1 MLTYPEIDPVAISL
15 GTHTVFGKTFSLPDV
30 HWYGLMY
37 LFGFA
42 AAWGLGMYR
51 AGKPHTPLQRGQ
63 VEDMIFYG
71 AVGLVVGARI
81 GYVFFYNF
89 GAFLEDP
96 IWLFRV
102 WEGGMS
108 FHGGALGVLAAMLL
122 YARKIQVNFLDLMD
136 FLVPLAP
143 LGLCFGRL
151 GNFIGQELWGRET
164 TADIGMVF
172 PKDPEQLV
180 RHASQLYQAALEG
193 AVLFVIVFWFSRKPR
208 PRAAVGALFLI
219 MYGVFR
225 FFIEFYREPDAH
237 IGFDLFGFFSRGQLL
252 TFPMIV
258 MGALIMFWAYRREAR
273 AGAVGKVNV
282 KSK

>member
-15 GTHTVFGKTFSLPDV
+15 GTHQIFGKTLNLPDI

-42 AAWGLGMYR
+42 AAWLLGIYR
-51 AGKPHTPLQRGQ
+51 ASKPHTPLQKSQ

-71 AVGLVVGARI
+71 AVGLVLGARV

-96 IWLFRV
+96 LWLFQI

-108 FHGGALGVLAAMLL
+108 FHGGMLGVLVAMAL
-122 YARKIQVNFLDLMD
+122 YARKVNVNLLDLMD

-143 LGLCFGRL
+143 IGLCFGRI

-164 TADIGMVF
+164 TAAIGMIF
-172 PKDPEQLV
+172 PNDPEGLV
-180 RHASQLYQAALEG
+180 RHPSQLYQASLEG
-193 AVLFVIVFWFSRKPR
+193 VLLFILLFWFSSKPR
-208 PRAAVGALFLI
+208 PRASVGALFLI
-219 MYGVFR
+219 LYGCFR
-225 FFIEFYREPDAH
+225 FIVEFYREPDAH
-237 IGFDLFGFFSRGQLL
+237 IGFDLFDFLTRGQLL
-252 TFPMIV
+252 SLPMV
-258 MGALIMFWAYRREAR
+258 LVGAVIMFWSYRSVSR
-273 AGAVGKVNV
+273 KI
-282 KSK
+282 S

>member
-1 MLTYPEIDPVAISL
+1 MLKYPEIDPVAISL
-15 GTHTVFGKTFSLPDV
+15 GTHQIFGKTFSLPDI

-42 AAWGLGMYR
+42 SAWLLGLYR
-51 AGKPHTPLQRGQ
+51 ASKPHTALQKNQ

-71 AVGLVVGARI
+71 ALGLVIGARM

-96 IWLFRV
+96 IWLLRV

-108 FHGGALGVLAAMLL
+108 FHGGMLGVLVAMGL

-143 LGLCFGRL
+143 IGLCFGRL

-164 TADIGMVF
+164 TAAIGMIF
-172 PKDPEQLV
+172 PNDPEALV
-180 RHASQLYQAALEG
+180 RHPSQLYQASLEG
-193 AVLFVIVFWFSRKPR
+193 VLLFVLLFWYSSKPR
-208 PRAAVGALFLI
+208 PRASVGALFLI
-219 MYGVFR
+219 LYGCFR
-225 FFIEFYREPDAH
+225 FIIEFYREPDAH
-237 IGFDLFGFFSRGQLL
+237 IGFDLFEFFTRGQLL
-252 TFPMIV
+252 TVPMAI
-258 MGALIMFWAYRREAR
+258 
-273 AGAVGKVNV
+273 AGAAIMVWSYKSAAKKQV
-282 KSK
+282 K